1 MTYIAYLDE
10 FGHIGPYIARDDP
23 RHNDSPVFGLAGFI
37 MPLEVVRGFGTWFY
51 QRKCDLLDFEIQR
64 SGEHPAV
71 WEKKGSS
78 LYTVRNVTQYPE
90 LRQTTFRLLN
100 KIQNLGGPVFYF
112 GIRKTADPGNHEA
125 NAMYLSILAEAIRR
139 LDLFCREDHASA
151 ERFLLALDEHPLRAE
166 LLTEA
171 ARGMYG
177 GAEPRRSIG
186 TTSSSKIP
194 ARGSGRRRPRFFLRT
209 DGRLGSFSIRY
220 AVVVPKPALAAAV
233 RGLLLC
239 RRCM

>member
-1 MTYIAYLDE
+1 MTAYVL
-10 FGHIGPYIARDDP
+10 PTQVR
-23 RHNDSPVFGLAGFI
+23 SP
-37 MPLEVVRGFGTWFY
+37 
-51 QRKCDLLDFEIQR
+51 DFEIQR

-100 KIQNLGGPVFYF
+100 KIQNLGGRVFYF

-171 ARGMYG
+171 ARGCTAEWSQG
-177 GAEPRRSIG
+177 GN
-186 TTSSSKIP
+186 
-194 ARGSGRRRPRFFLRT
+194 
-209 DGRLGSFSIRY
+209 
-220 AVVVPKPALAAAV
+220 
-233 RGLLLC
+233 
-239 RRCM
+239 

>member
-1 MTYIAYLDE
+1 MLTL
-10 FGHIGPYIARDDP
+10 
-23 RHNDSPVFGLAGFI
+23 GLHTNTG
-37 MPLEVVRGFGTWFY
+37 G
-51 QRKCDLLDFEIQR
+51 QR
-64 SGEHPAV
+64 SCTARAARRT
-71 WEKKGSS
+71 S

-100 KIQNLGGPVFYF
+100 KIQNLGGRVFYF

-125 NAMYLSILAEAIRR
+125 NAMYVSVLTEAIRP

-177 GAEPRRSIG
+177 RVDPRSLLSQESQ
-186 TTSSSKIP
+186 SS
-194 ARGSGRRRPRFFLRT
+194 LT
-209 DGRLGSFSIRY
+209 
-220 AVVVPKPALAAAV
+220 
-233 RGLLLC
+233 
-239 RRCM
+239 

>member
-37 MPLEVVRGFGTWFY
+37 MPLKVVRGFGTWFY

-100 KIQNLGGPVFYF
+100 KIQNLGGRVFYF
-112 GIRKTADPGNHEA
+112 V
-125 NAMYLSILAEAIRR
+125 
-139 LDLFCREDHASA
+139 
-151 ERFLLALDEHPLRAE
+151 
-166 LLTEA
+166 
-171 ARGMYG
+171 
-177 GAEPRRSIG
+177 
-186 TTSSSKIP
+186 
-194 ARGSGRRRPRFFLRT
+194 SGRRRIPVTTRRTPCTRAYWRRRSGGSTFSAAKTMLRLS
-209 DGRLGSFSIRY
+209 DS
-220 AVVVPKPALAAAV
+220 
-233 RGLLLC
+233 C
-239 RRCM
+239 